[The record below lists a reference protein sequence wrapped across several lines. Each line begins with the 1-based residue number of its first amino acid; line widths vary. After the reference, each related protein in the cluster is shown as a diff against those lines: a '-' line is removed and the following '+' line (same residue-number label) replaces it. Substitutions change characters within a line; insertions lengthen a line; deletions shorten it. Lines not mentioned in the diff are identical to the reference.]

1 MLPEAAVGLPWRYRS
16 ICHVVLGN
24 WEELEF
30 CSILRMGWYPP
41 AAVRGSYYYVVVDM
55 TSPLPEG
62 LVVLAAVSWIL
73 HKRRVIKFTPRWKYT
88 GKSILFVRAHYYV
101 SHTCS
106 GGVTIS
112 NIRVMCGNMGGEFFS
127 IGTLVGLAPRRRRI
141 WCNPRPS
148 VCVFRFSVTEKETP
162 FTGAA
167 ACSRVE
173 ERRTRSIAAAAAA
186 KQPGLLL
193 LGHRVHN
200 IFVKST
206 YLIMYGSIMNV

>member
-1 MLPEAAVGLPWRYRS
+1 M
-16 ICHVVLGN
+16 LGN

-88 GKSILFVRAHYYV
+88 GKSILFVRAHYYG

-127 IGTLVGLAPRRRRI
+127 IGTLVGLAPRRRGI

-148 VCVFRFSVTEKETP
+148 VCVFRFSRDREGNTVRRRGSMLAGRGGTDP
-162 FTGAA
+162 FD
-167 ACSRVE
+167 CRCC
-173 ERRTRSIAAAAAA
+173 RC
-186 KQPGLLL
+186 
-193 LGHRVHN
+193 
-200 IFVKST
+200 
-206 YLIMYGSIMNV
+206 